1 MHVITKDYMLYY
13 RDSSKPKRYH
23 NKLLS
28 RGPISC
34 DHATSVTCKESLG
47 TAATN
52 TVMTSTPKVTTVT
65 YGDVKHQHHHDEQMK
80 QIVQPTTPKIT
91 TQFQAEG
98 PVHSSSQ
105 ISRALPPMPKII
117 KSTTS
122 VETCVSTKPIQTR
135 SKINT
140 SDTQIPQTKSS
151 ENKDKLD
158 KSHEAESNIIAQL
171 TERIKKLES
180 QSMEKITS
188 IADRED
194 ELAKNV
200 ISLTEKLNHREVE
213 IAAQGKE
220 LSTVK
225 QLLKQRGKEY
235 TEINREL
242 VTLKQTMQENE
253 RESNQVLTER
263 LEQNK
268 RQNATVIQGL
278 QERFQLKENRL
289 TVVNQKVEDLQTKE
303 EDTNQKVAVLTDR
316 LEQTEREVNQS
327 ITTLSER
334 LLLKEEE
341 LTAVNQEFAALQER
355 MQEAEV
361 QQQERMQAQETQ
373 LQAFCNNALQ
383 QMRQQIEAQMQ
394 QQIQQINNQMTMT
407 QKLFNAVK
415 PQWLIS
421 RCEIALTQHELGNGG
436 WGRVVRA
443 TFRSKQVAAKCL
455 HHQIISD
462 YNIQQFVREM
472 QISSKCH
479 HPNLLRFLGA
489 TLEGD
494 PIILTELM
502 DTNLYDV
509 IRRHELKDHH
519 IMLLL
524 QDIASAINY
533 LHSLSPEPIMH
544 RDISSSNV
552 LLSGPVRSKWVVKL
566 SDFGSANFLW
576 HTSEQSRAPGNP
588 TYAAPEVLSPHSHSE
603 KMDVYSFGVLLFEI
617 CSGQAPSLLLRNE
630 VLPTAAAVW
639 PEPYRHFVP
648 LIVSCTRDNKDERP
662 TMSNVLAEL

>member
-1 MHVITKDYMLYY
+1 M
-13 RDSSKPKRYH
+13 
-23 NKLLS
+23 
-28 RGPISC
+28 
-34 DHATSVTCKESLG
+34 A
-47 TAATN
+47 
-52 TVMTSTPKVTTVT
+52 
-65 YGDVKHQHHHDEQMK
+65 
-80 QIVQPTTPKIT
+80 
-91 TQFQAEG
+91 
-98 PVHSSSQ
+98 
-105 ISRALPPMPKII
+105 
-117 KSTTS
+117 
-122 VETCVSTKPIQTR
+122 
-135 SKINT
+135 
-140 SDTQIPQTKSS
+140 
-151 ENKDKLD
+151 
-158 KSHEAESNIIAQL
+158 
-171 TERIKKLES
+171 
-180 QSMEKITS
+180 
-188 IADRED
+188 
-194 ELAKNV
+194 
-200 ISLTEKLNHREVE
+200 
-213 IAAQGKE
+213 
-220 LSTVK
+220 
-225 QLLKQRGKEY
+225 
-235 TEINREL
+235 
-242 VTLKQTMQENE
+242 TLKQNLQKNE
-253 RESNQVLTER
+253 KEASQGITALTKVIGK
-263 LEQNK
+263 NK
-268 RQNATVIQGL
+268 RENASIIEGL
-278 QERFQLKENRL
+278 QERLQHKENRL
-289 TVVNQKVEDLQTKE
+289 TVVNQRVEDLQKKE
-303 EDTNQKVAVLTDR
+303 EDTSQKVTILTNR
-316 LEQTEREVNQS
+316 LEQTEREANQK

-341 LTAVNQEFAALQER
+341 LTAVNQAFAALQER
-355 MQEAEV
+355 TQEVEV
-361 QQQERMQAQETQ
+361 QV
-373 LQAFCNNALQ
+373 QAFYNNALQ

-421 RCEIALTQHELGNGG
+421 RREIVLTQHELGSGG
-436 WGRVVRA
+436 WGRVVKA

-509 IRRHELKDHH
+509 IRRHELKDHQ

-533 LHSLSPEPIMH
+533 LHSLSPEPIIH

-617 CSGQAPSLLLRNE
+617 CSGQAPSLQLRNE

-639 PEPYRHFVP
+639 PEPYCHFVP

-662 TMSNVLAEL
+662 TMSDVLTEL